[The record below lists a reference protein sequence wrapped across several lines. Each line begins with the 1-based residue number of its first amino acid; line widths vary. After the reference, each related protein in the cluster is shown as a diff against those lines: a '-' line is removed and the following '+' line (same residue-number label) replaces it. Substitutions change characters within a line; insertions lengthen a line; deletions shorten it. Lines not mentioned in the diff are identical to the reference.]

1 MNKMLFSALAA
12 AAVFSGSLFT
22 ASARP
27 AASTMAG
34 ETTMTAAMPKDP
46 AAPPMSG
53 VATAPAAAV
62 RIAAVVCGNVGC
74 VPVQTKVVHRRKV
87 QWLGHG

>member
-1 MNKMLFSALAA
+1 
-12 AAVFSGSLFT
+12 
-22 ASARP
+22 
-27 AASTMAG
+27 
-34 ETTMTAAMPKDP
+34 MPKDP